1 MDELTHL
8 EQAVL
13 RMLLAGSHPV
23 LEALRAQL
31 GTLRVQGRV
40 LSGVAFATR
49 LAVAPRSPPAP
60 LRAPAVVLDDVHAD
74 IPGLAHGAGFA
85 LFVEGGLLRRLEGAT
100 YRGEEWPRDLGD
112 FTLHYDELERD
123 LSDLE

>member
-8 EQAVL
+8 EQSVL
-13 RMLLAGSHPV
+13 RMLLAGQHPV
-23 LEALRAQL
+23 LSALREQL
-31 GTLRVQGRV
+31 QTLRVRGRKV
-40 LSGVAFATR
+40 SGVAFATR
-49 LAVAPRSPPAP
+49 LEVGPRARPAP
-60 LRAPAVVLDDVHAD
+60 LLSRSLVLDDVHAD

-85 LFVEGGLLRRLEGAT
+85 LFVEDGLLRRLEGAT

-112 FTLHYDELERD
+112 FTLHYDEPERD